1 MTNNEKFKEVF
12 GVKLVRNTDLC
23 SMVDCEY
30 MYCGNC
36 PLDGNSLEFSEYNK
50 PITENNEVK
59 E

>member
-30 MYCGNC
+30 IPCRKC
-36 PLDGNSLEFSEYNK
+36 PLDGNSFEFSKYNK
-50 PITENNEVK
+50 PGTEEA
-59 E
+59 EE